1 MNLLLLEVVW
11 AAAIASQ
18 AVLVVAIAFFFF
30 VFLKCEMYINLY
42 RDARATCYAIHTGT
56 VVSGKQS
63 ITLPSVHV
71 MGIRWKGEVEASQ
84 AYASYMYSS

>member
-1 MNLLLLEVVW
+1 MNLLILEVVW

-18 AVLVVAIAFFFF
+18 AVLVVAIAFFPF
-30 VFLKCEMYINLY
+30 FLKCEMYINLY

>member
-1 MNLLLLEVVW
+1 MNLLILEVVW

-18 AVLVVAIAFFFF
+18 AVLVVAIAFFSVF
-30 VFLKCEMYINLY
+30 FLKCEMYINLY

-71 MGIRWKGEVEASQ
+71 MGIGWKGEVEASQ